1 MRMEDPVVSIYDML
15 MKRYR
20 QQRRDDQ
27 QQQKEAPPHR
37 QASRDLRQ
45 PYAAL
50 QQPQAGVQLSADKKP
65 RPRLARPRLAGDS
78 LTGGKMSTNVV
89 TATHLTKK
97 QSGVLLQPPLKK
109 EVLNQLVAKMSG
121 KQTPAAAAIA
131 AATAAPEKPSTS
143 LNKKRSKTGK
153 GLKSSHGS
161 ESSNRRS
168 RPVLSP
174 RNTNRQ
180 LKSQSKRDKSK
191 INNELKQQ
199 QQQQQTPPPPPQ
211 QRRPKNPESERQKV
225 RLRSRLSK
233 FSVTANDQS
242 ADNAVRCRL

>member
-1 MRMEDPVVSIYDML
+1 MRMEEPIVSIYDML
-15 MKRYR
+15 MKRNR

-27 QQQKEAPPHR
+27 QQQKEATPNR
-37 QASRDLRQ
+37 QAIRDLRQ
-45 PYAAL
+45 PYAAQ
-50 QQPQAGVQLSADKKP
+50 QQPQAGVQLNADKKP
-65 RPRLARPRLAGDS
+65 RPRPTRPRPAGDS
-78 LTGGKMSTNVV
+78 LAGAKMSTNVV

-121 KQTPAAAAIA
+121 KQPPAAAALA
-131 AATAAPEKPSTS
+131 AAPAAPEKPSTS

-153 GLKSSHGS
+153 VLKSSHGS
-161 ESSNRRS
+161 ESSNRRA
-168 RPVLSP
+168 RLVLSP

-180 LKSQSKRDKSK
+180 LKSQNKRDKSK

-199 QQQQQTPPPPPQ
+199 EQPPLSPPQPQ

-233 FSVTANDQS
+233 FSVTAKDQS